1 MEMQSV
7 LFSNLSASSYA
18 AELSNRA
25 KRVPSGACICAHAHA
40 LIGDSVGK
48 LAVKMYALSP
58 SYCCCNRGE
67 IPWQALGIA
76 GRRWA
81 VI

>member
-1 MEMQSV
+1 MSLSSTAGTRNPHMEMQSV

-40 LIGDSVGK
+40 LIG
-48 LAVKMYALSP
+48 
-58 SYCCCNRGE
+58 
-67 IPWQALGIA
+67 
-76 GRRWA
+76 
-81 VI
+81 